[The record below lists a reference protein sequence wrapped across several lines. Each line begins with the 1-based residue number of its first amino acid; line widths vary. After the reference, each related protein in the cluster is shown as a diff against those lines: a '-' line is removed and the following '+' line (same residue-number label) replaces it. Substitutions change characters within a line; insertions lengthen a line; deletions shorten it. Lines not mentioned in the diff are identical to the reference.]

1 MATPE
6 LCAKAGELNL
16 VIEQGATFDPV
27 LTWKDQNGA
36 LIDLTGFTA
45 RMQIRDTVDAPDT
58 LHELT
63 TENGGIALGGGAGTI
78 TLSISAA
85 DTAAFDFEQAVYDLE
100 VEAANGNVTRLLRGV
115 VTLSK
120 EVTR

>member
-1 MATPE
+1 MTTPE

-27 LTWKDQNGA
+27 FTWKDQNG
-36 LIDLTGFTA
+36 LPINLTGFTA
-45 RMQIRDTVDAPDT
+45 RMQIRETVDSVAV

-63 TENGGIALGGGAGTI
+63 TENGGLTLGGSAGTI
-78 TLSISAA
+78 TVQISAT

-100 VEAANGNVTRLLRGV
+100 VEAANGGVTRLLRGFA
-115 VTLSK
+115 TLSK